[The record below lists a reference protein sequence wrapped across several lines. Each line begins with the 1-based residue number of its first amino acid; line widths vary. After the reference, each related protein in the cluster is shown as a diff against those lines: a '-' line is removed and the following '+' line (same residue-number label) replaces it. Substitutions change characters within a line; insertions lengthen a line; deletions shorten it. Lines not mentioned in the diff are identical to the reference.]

1 MLSFLRSLLRN
12 SRTPSN
18 ALRSRKRRWLSH
30 AETLEERIV
39 LDGTPPALDF
49 ISDVTIHEDAGS
61 QIIVLS
67 VTTDAPPH
75 ETPPLSVA
83 AASNHTGVIPHP
95 TVTNAGDDET
105 EFHLT
110 FTPVAD
116 QYGAATITVTVEDG
130 GPDGDLNTTGD
141 NLSTSGTFL
150 VTVTPVNDSPT
161 VEAVSDVTFAED
173 SPGVVQNLTVT
184 AGPFEREQGVNV
196 IAESNNPDILV
207 DVTLGTGILPGLEN
221 RSFWNVG
228 YGNPV
233 LDGEFYFAGQYAG
246 QPELWR
252 TDGDTSEML
261 LSEAVGTLISPNSV
275 AVTGSRITYV
285 VSADHAP
292 STLKSYDP
300 TTGVSSVLVE
310 NFDPIIT
317 SGYNH
322 GSINGK
328 RVFGVNAGGLL
339 VTDGTTAGTGILP
352 GLEDRVFWQVGY
364 GNPVLDDEFYFAGQH
379 AGQAELWRT
388 DGETTEMLLS
398 EAVGT
403 FISTH
408 SVAVTGSRITYVVSA
423 DHAPSTL
430 KSYDPTTGIS
440 SVLVEDFDPVI
451 TSGYNHGSINGKRV
465 FALNAGSLLVTDGTT
480 VMGGWEVSV
489 TATEDYYGTGTV
501 TLDVQDC
508 GDDGLFETLDDNL
521 SISRTFDVTVTPVN
535 DPPTLGA
542 IADVTIHQDAAAQ
555 TVELGGITAG
565 GGEVQPLRVTITSN
579 SNPTLIPSPAVNYI
593 SDSTTGSIAFTPA
606 GDESGMSTMMVT
618 VEDGGLD
625 EDLST
630 VEDNATFS
638 REFTVWVNAPPT
650 VDSLPSQPLL
660 GLGAGMQSVVLT
672 GITAGG
678 GEEQLVQV
686 TASSSSEAIIG
697 APAVSYS
704 AAETIATLQYAP
716 TGNALGDVTLT
727 VTVTDAGFD
736 GDFAT
741 TEDNGVF
748 ERQIVLHV
756 DAAPWS
762 NLRFHQGE
770 RQVWD
775 VDDSGEADLR
785 DALMLVNLVNRFPE
799 YDAIGLPTVP
809 TDLNQ
814 DGMLDALPGR
824 GLFPDVNGDGRTSL
838 ADPLA
843 IVNKIHQLTSVQELA
858 GEGEGRSADYIAV
871 QRLNSERAGEDES
884 EIPSAMA
891 AALTVGSTQA
901 SIVQARFLLEQPSVA
916 STASGSWQ
924 EDRRRDAFVRL
935 WPEWSQAASGRLRDH
950 DLADFKVDLLLG
962 LLSEEELLEFRKANG
977 GR

>member
-1 MLSFLRSLLRN
+1 M
-12 SRTPSN
+12 
-18 ALRSRKRRWLSH
+18 AL
-30 AETLEERIV
+30 
-39 LDGTPPALDF
+39 
-49 ISDVTIHEDAGS
+49 
-61 QIIVLS
+61 
-67 VTTDAPPH
+67 
-75 ETPPLSVA
+75 
-83 AASNHTGVIPHP
+83 
-95 TVTNAGDDET
+95 
-105 EFHLT
+105 
-110 FTPVAD
+110 
-116 QYGAATITVTVEDG
+116 
-130 GPDGDLNTTGD
+130 
-141 NLSTSGTFL
+141 
-150 VTVTPVNDSPT
+150 
-161 VEAVSDVTFAED
+161 
-173 SPGVVQNLTVT
+173 
-184 AGPFEREQGVNV
+184 
-196 IAESNNPDILV
+196 
-207 DVTLGTGILPGLEN
+207 
-221 RSFWNVG
+221 
-228 YGNPV
+228 
-233 LDGEFYFAGQYAG
+233 
-246 QPELWR
+246 
-252 TDGDTSEML
+252 
-261 LSEAVGTLISPNSV
+261 
-275 AVTGSRITYV
+275 
-285 VSADHAP
+285 
-292 STLKSYDP
+292 
-300 TTGVSSVLVE
+300 
-310 NFDPIIT
+310 
-317 SGYNH
+317 
-322 GSINGK
+322 
-328 RVFGVNAGGLL
+328 
-339 VTDGTTAGTGILP
+339 
-352 GLEDRVFWQVGY
+352 
-364 GNPVLDDEFYFAGQH
+364 
-379 AGQAELWRT
+379 
-388 DGETTEMLLS
+388 
-398 EAVGT
+398 
-403 FISTH
+403 
-408 SVAVTGSRITYVVSA
+408 
-423 DHAPSTL
+423 
-430 KSYDPTTGIS
+430 
-440 SVLVEDFDPVI
+440 
-451 TSGYNHGSINGKRV
+451 
-465 FALNAGSLLVTDGTT
+465 
-480 VMGGWEVSV
+480 
-489 TATEDYYGTGTV
+489 
-501 TLDVQDC
+501 
-508 GDDGLFETLDDNL
+508 
-521 SISRTFDVTVTPVN
+521 
-535 DPPTLGA
+535 
-542 IADVTIHQDAAAQ
+542 AAQ
-555 TVELGGITAG
+555 TLELGGITAG

>member
-1 MLSFLRSLLRN
+1 MLSFLRALLRN
-12 SRTPSN
+12 ARTPSN

-75 ETPPLSVA
+75 ETPPLRVA
-83 AASNHTGVIPHP
+83 AASSNTGVIPHP

>member
-1 MLSFLRSLLRN
+1 
-12 SRTPSN
+12 
-18 ALRSRKRRWLSH
+18 
-30 AETLEERIV
+30 ETL
-39 LDGTPPALDF
+39 D
-49 ISDVTIHEDAGS
+49 
-61 QIIVLS
+61 
-67 VTTDAPPH
+67 
-75 ETPPLSVA
+75 
-83 AASNHTGVIPHP
+83 
-95 TVTNAGDDET
+95 
-105 EFHLT
+105 
-110 FTPVAD
+110 
-116 QYGAATITVTVEDG
+116 
-130 GPDGDLNTTGD
+130 D
-141 NLSTSGTFL
+141 NLSISRTFD

-430 KSYDPTTGIS
+430 KSYDPTAGIS